1 MIFFSKAGPTKYL
14 SKSSIFPS
22 HFNKTN
28 IGGAIEA
35 AANLFNT
42 SFTRPN
48 TLKLMV
54 TFTTGRGESG
64 NDRVKFKIAM
74 NSLTDQKIKRLVF
87 AAKKTQVVKELSSN
101 KYENL
106 FLLSGYRL
114 KNTVSKLYWFIWK
127 KGM

>member
-1 MIFFSKAGPTKYL
+1 MSKG
-14 SKSSIFPS
+14 SIFPS

-87 AAKKTQVVKELSSN
+87 AAKNTQVVKELSSN

>member
-1 MIFFSKAGPTKYL
+1 M
-14 SKSSIFPS
+14 
-22 HFNKTN
+22 
-28 IGGAIEA
+28 EV
-35 AANLFNT
+35 AANMFNT
-42 SFTRPN
+42 SFTRPK

-54 TFTTGRGESG
+54 TFTSGRDEPG
-64 NDRVKFKIAM
+64 NDRLKFKNAM

-114 KNTVSKLYWFIWK
+114 KKTASKLLSFIWK